1 MQDGSINELI
11 GAEGERVF
19 VAEVRDLPKACRRAL
34 SVEASQAV
42 KIVCTGHI
50 AAPVSADLG

>member
-1 MQDGSINELI
+1 MNALI
-11 GAEGERVF
+11 GTEGERVF
-19 VAEVRDLPKACRRAL
+19 VAEVRDLQKHAAAL
-34 SVEASQAV
+34 FPSKPVKRC